1 MRPILFSIGPVNIYG
16 YGLMIALGILV
27 AFFVASKRA
36 PKYDLIPDAVYNI
49 GLVAAVSGLLGAK
62 ILFCI
67 VEFQSFMADPV
78 GILFSG
84 NGFVVFGG
92 LISGVL
98 VCLWY
103 CKKKEYDFFRY
114 FDLIMPSIALAQGFG
129 RIGCFLAGCCYGA
142 ETESAFSVTFHASQ
156 LAPNGVK
163 LIPTQLMSSAGDFLI
178 AFILIY
184 MAKRIKRKGNIGA
197 LYIALYSVGRF
208 IIEFFRA
215 DYRGSIG
222 PLSTSQAI
230 SIVGVIVA
238 AGFFVWNSKGQG
250 NVVKGNSEEEAI
262 DDVVLE
268 DKEVTE
274 DVD

>member
-16 YGLMIALGILV
+16 YGFMIALGILV

-49 GLVAAVSGLLGAK
+49 GLVAAISGLLGAK

-67 VEFQSFMADPV
+67 VEFQSFMADPA

-103 CKKKEYDFFRY
+103 CKKKGYDFFRY

-184 MAKRIKRKGNIGA
+184 TAKRIKRKGNIGA

-238 AGFFVWNSKGQG
+238 AGFFVWNARKVGDAVEDED
-250 NVVKGNSEEEAI
+250 NTEE
-262 DDVVLE
+262 
-268 DKEVTE
+268 
-274 DVD
+274 